1 MISGEFTK
9 SPKWQNN
16 QNVPDAAQSC
26 SVNRNLGQAKIA
38 PLFYKNFKKKENM
51 KNKEKT
57 IFEILPELNQIARRL
72 SVNVNNRK
80 VLNEYFKIHPE
91 EKNRTR

>member
-1 MISGEFTK
+1 
-9 SPKWQNN
+9 
-16 QNVPDAAQSC
+16 
-26 SVNRNLGQAKIA
+26 
-38 PLFYKNFKKKENM
+38 M

-72 SVNVNNRK
+72 SVNVNSRK